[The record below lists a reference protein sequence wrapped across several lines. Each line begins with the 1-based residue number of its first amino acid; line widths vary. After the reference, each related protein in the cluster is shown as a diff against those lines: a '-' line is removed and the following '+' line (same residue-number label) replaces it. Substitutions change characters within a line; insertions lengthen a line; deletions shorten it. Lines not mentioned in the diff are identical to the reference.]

1 MINYQILVDT
11 VLIGIL
17 FICISNIIYGI
28 KNFFKNR

>member
-17 FICISNIIYGI
+17 FLCVSCVIYGI
-28 KNFFKNR
+28 QNFFKKR